1 MLREKLKITSFDW
14 IVKQYQW
21 YSLPIA
27 GWFLKYQHKIPYKVF
42 IKKFDRKVELFLF
55 IVVSIPV
62 MNAFT
67 IKDLENLSGIKAHT
81 IRIWEQRYNFLKPQ
95 RTTTNIRY
103 YTNDELKTV
112 LNIALLNKYG
122 FKISHIDRMRPQEI
136 REKIL
141 SLGDARAV
149 QERIINELV
158 QEMVDLEMDRFEK
171 ILTNYIASKGIER
184 TVIQIIFPFLEKIGI
199 LWQTGHINPAQEHLV
214 TNIIRQKLIVGIE
227 TTVSPVKVN
236 KTFLLFLPEGEH
248 HELGLLF
255 MYYLLKSRGANVIYL
270 GANVPVKDVE
280 HVIRLKRPDIIFVHL
295 TATSTHFNFEKFLTN
310 VENRFLGTRTVVSGL
325 LTQHYRKKVPDSVQF
340 KKSLSEVMEFL
351 SAL

>member
-1 MLREKLKITSFDW
+1 
-14 IVKQYQW
+14 
-21 YSLPIA
+21 
-27 GWFLKYQHKIPYKVF
+27 
-42 IKKFDRKVELFLF
+42 
-55 IVVSIPV
+55 

-122 FKISHIDRMRPQEI
+122 FKISHIDRMQPGEI

-141 SLGDARAV
+141 SLGDVRAV
-149 QERIINELV
+149 QERVINELV
-158 QEMVDLEMDRFEK
+158 QEMADLEMEQFEK
-171 ILTNYIASKGIER
+171 VLTNYITSKGIER
-184 TVIQIIFPFLEKIGI
+184 TVTQIIFPFLEKIGV

-227 TTVSPVKVN
+227 TTVSHIKSN

-255 MYYLLKSRGANVIYL
+255 TYYLLKSRGINVIYL
-270 GANVPVKDVE
+270 GANVPVKDAE
-280 HVIRLKRPDIIFVHL
+280 YVIRLKKPDIVFVHL
-295 TATSTHFNFEKFLTN
+295 TATSSHFNFEKFLTN
-310 VENRFLGTRTVVSGL
+310 IQARFMGVDTVISGL
-325 LTQHYRKKVPDSVQF
+325 LTQQYRKKVPDSVHF

-351 SAL
+351 AAM

>member
-1 MLREKLKITSFDW
+1 
-14 IVKQYQW
+14 
-21 YSLPIA
+21 
-27 GWFLKYQHKIPYKVF
+27 
-42 IKKFDRKVELFLF
+42 
-55 IVVSIPV
+55 

-81 IRIWEQRYNFLKPQ
+81 IRIWEQRYSFLKPH

-103 YTNDELKTV
+103 YSNDELKTV

-122 FKISHIDRMRPQEI
+122 FKISHIDRMQPTEI

-141 SLGDARAV
+141 SLGDARAI
-149 QERIINELV
+149 QERIINDLV
-158 QEMVDLEMDRFEK
+158 QEMVDLEMEKFEK
-171 ILTNYIASKGIER
+171 IIANYIIAKGIER

-227 TTVSPVKVN
+227 TTVSHIKLD

-255 MYYLLKSRGANVIYL
+255 MYYLVKSRGAKTIYL

-280 HVIRLKRPDIIFVHL
+280 HVINLKKPDIVFVHL
-295 TATSTHFNFEKFLTN
+295 TATGSNFNFEKFLNN
-310 VENRFLGTRTVVSGL
+310 VEQRFGGVNTVISGQ
-325 LTQHYRKKVPDSVQF
+325 LTQSYKRKIPHSVQF
-340 KKSLSEVMEFL
+340 KRSLSEVMEYL
-351 SAL
+351 SSF